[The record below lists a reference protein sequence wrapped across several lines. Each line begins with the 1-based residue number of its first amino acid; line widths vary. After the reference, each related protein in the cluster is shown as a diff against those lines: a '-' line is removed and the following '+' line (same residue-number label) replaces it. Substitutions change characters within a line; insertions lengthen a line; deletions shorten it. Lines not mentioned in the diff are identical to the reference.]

1 MELGSGIVHAVAV
14 ATAAINTAA
23 ARALGPHHRASL
35 LPLFCFGAAAQ
46 VVYTLS
52 MLIRESDIDTC
63 VSNLVE
69 LLQIP
74 SPSGYTAQ
82 AEDFLDRS
90 LRNIGIAPQR
100 TNKRMVLCDLGGRG
114 HPLVLQSHVDTLGAM
129 VRSIKETGR
138 LRFSKI
144 GGSPDAYIVT
154 ENCLV
159 HTMDGATY
167 TGTIQPVNPAAH
179 VNRGIRELKPDEE
192 SLEIVIDEA
201 ADSRAQ
207 VRALGISA
215 GDFVSFDPRTVV
227 TGTGYIKS
235 RHLDDKASAA
245 VLLSLAALVAQK
257 RIYPARR
264 VYLLFTTYEEV
275 GHGASAGLPVD
286 VEEAISVDMGAVGA
300 DLSATER
307 MVSICAKDSGG
318 PYDRWVTAG
327 LVKAAKRAGATHSVD
342 IYPYYGS
349 DVEASL
355 RAGYD
360 ILHGLLGPGVA
371 ASHGYERTHRD
382 GLSNTLKTLAAYVS
396 APPEWATS

>member
-1 MELGSGIVHAVAV
+1 M
-14 ATAAINTAA
+14 
-23 ARALGPHHRASL
+23 
-35 LPLFCFGAAAQ
+35 F
-46 VVYTLS
+46 
-52 MLIRESDIDTC
+52 IRESDINSC
-63 VSNLVE
+63 VSRLVE
-69 LLQIP
+69 LLAIP
-74 SPSGYTAQ
+74 SPSGYTTK
-82 AEDFLDRS
+82 AEAFVEHV
-90 LRNIGIAPQR
+90 LRTVGITPQR
-100 TNKRMVLCDLGGRG
+100 TKKRMVLCDLGGRG

-129 VRSIKETGR
+129 VRSIKDTGR

-154 ENCLV
+154 ENCHV
-159 HTMDGATY
+159 HTLDGASY
-167 TGTIQPVNPAAH
+167 SGTIQPVNPAAH
-179 VNRGIRELKPDEE
+179 VNRQIRDLKPNEE
-192 SLEIVIDEA
+192 SLEIVLDE
-201 ADSRAQ
+201 DVRSPAQ
-207 VRALGISA
+207 VEALGISA
-215 GDFVSFDPRTVV
+215 GDFISFDPRTLV
-227 TGTGYIKS
+227 TGSGYIKS

-245 VLLSLAALVAQK
+245 VLLSLASLVAEN
-257 RIYPARR
+257 RVRPARR

-286 VEEAISVDMGAVGA
+286 VEEAISVDMGAVGG

-327 LVKAAKRAGATHSVD
+327 LVKAAKQAGARYALD

-360 ILHGLLGPGVA
+360 ILHGLLGPGVS

-382 GLSNTLKTLAAYVS
+382 GLAGTLTTLAAYIA
-396 APPEWATS
+396 APPEWSSL

>member
-1 MELGSGIVHAVAV
+1 M
-14 ATAAINTAA
+14 
-23 ARALGPHHRASL
+23 
-35 LPLFCFGAAAQ
+35 F
-46 VVYTLS
+46 
-52 MLIRESDIDTC
+52 IRESDIDSC
-63 VSNLVE
+63 MCRLVE
-69 LLQIP
+69 LLAVP
-74 SPSGYTAQ
+74 SPSGYTSE
-82 AEDFLDRS
+82 AEAFVEHILRS
-90 LRNIGIAPQR
+90 VGITPQR

-114 HPLVLQSHVDTLGAM
+114 HPLVLQSHLDTLGAM
-129 VRSIKETGR
+129 VRSIKDTGR

-159 HTMDGATY
+159 HTMGGACY
-167 TGTIQPVNPAAH
+167 TGTIQPVDPAAH
-179 VNRGIRELKPDEE
+179 VNRSIRDLKPEEE
-192 SLEIVIDEA
+192 SLEVVLDE
-201 ADSRAQ
+201 DVPSRAQ
-207 VRALGISA
+207 AEALGISA
-215 GDFVSFDPRTVV
+215 GDFISFDPRTVV

-245 VLLSLAALVAQK
+245 VLLGLASLVAEQ
-257 RIYPARR
+257 RLRPARR

-286 VEEAISVDMGAVGA
+286 VEEAISVDMGAVGG
-300 DLSATER
+300 DLTATER

-318 PYDRWVTAG
+318 PYDRWVTGG
-327 LVKAAKRAGATHSVD
+327 LVEAAKRANAHYAVD

-382 GLSNTLKTLAAYVS
+382 GLANTLKTIAAYVS
-396 APPEWATS
+396 APPVWAL